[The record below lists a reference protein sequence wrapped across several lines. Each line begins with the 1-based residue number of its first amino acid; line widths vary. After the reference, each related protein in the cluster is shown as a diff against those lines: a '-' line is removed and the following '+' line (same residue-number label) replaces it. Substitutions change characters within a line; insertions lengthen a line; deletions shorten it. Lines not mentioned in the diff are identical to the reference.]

1 MESFRG
7 GLHRG
12 GLDVVDVVVIA
23 SNPPFTASMP
33 DKSYVPTVS
42 HGVVF
47 TEPVPLHSLILAQV
61 SGFSLPEMADL
72 LIPDP
77 NISLPTQ

>member
-1 MESFRG
+1 
-7 GLHRG
+7 
-12 GLDVVDVVVIA
+12 
-23 SNPPFTASMP
+23 MP